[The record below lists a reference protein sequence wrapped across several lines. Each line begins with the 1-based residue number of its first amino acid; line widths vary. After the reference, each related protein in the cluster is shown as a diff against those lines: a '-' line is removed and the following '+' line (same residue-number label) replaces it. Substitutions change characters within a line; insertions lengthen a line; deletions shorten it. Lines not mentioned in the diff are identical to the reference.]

1 MPRTCWGV
9 FLSNLIRAWQQR
21 KAHGKYTIPARQ
33 GSSPWLKERHPR
45 HTLRKCPPLHCPN
58 PNSIPGATG
67 INRWTPHGA
76 ILTPCPRCE
85 VCRRLWLEVVL
96 VKGCG
101 GGALLQP
108 LDVAGV
114 TEQVILQG
122 VAAVT
127 IFIIEL

>member
-1 MPRTCWGV
+1 M
-9 FLSNLIRAWQQR
+9 
-21 KAHGKYTIPARQ
+21 
-33 GSSPWLKERHPR
+33 
-45 HTLRKCPPLHCPN
+45 
-58 PNSIPGATG
+58 
-67 INRWTPHGA
+67 
-76 ILTPCPRCE
+76 
-85 VCRRLWLEVVL
+85 VL